1 MIHRTGP
8 VLGAAL
14 LLGCFAALITLSAPA
29 HGRMQPMTMSVV
41 VNGRA
46 LPSSAVAV
54 EGETVYVA
62 LRPVA
67 QVLGADIAANTH
79 DKTITITTL
88 LRQVILHVGDPWAT
102 VNGQRV
108 LLSGA
113 AQVRGTRFVLP
124 LRALAQAFDARLA
137 YDAQTH
143 TATVLAVLHKPP
155 PGRPTHLAFASTK
168 TMSGT
173 VLSVAANA
181 NPPTLLVS
189 SGGSNYTIT
198 VPAGTDIAFRDI
210 HGAVSGNGS
219 LSQVRPGDALIVTL
233 VASGHL
239 ISMADIFATINGT
252 IAAVADQSM
261 VLANGRVISADPRGV
276 VLTLDGKEATF
287 ASLRPGDKASIR
299 ADPVSGKV
307 LDIVAIRPGGF
318 AASAISTP
326 VPGAQGSGG
335 AAQIKGIRDN
345 AASAFRAG
353 AVLNIAADGTP
364 GSSAAFDLSDVIA
377 GLPMRETRAGHY
389 EGQYI
394 VTVGTNLVDAPILVR
409 LSHGGETAV
418 AESPNLLNI
427 VTTPPTVKD
436 AAPVAGARVNTARPG
451 IFATFLTVGNKGMNP
466 DSLQMSLNGRDVTA
480 RTTRTEAFISY
491 YPSSDLNTRAVE
503 VEVKGTDIAGNT
515 LDYTWTFQIAGR

>member
-1 MIHRTGP
+1 MIRRIGP
-8 VLGAAL
+8 VCGAGFL
-14 LLGCFAALITLSAPA
+14 LWCFAALIALNAPA
-29 HGRMQPMTMSVV
+29 HGRVQPPAMSVV
-41 VNGRA
+41 VNGKTLA
-46 LPSSAVAV
+46 GTAVDV
-54 EGETVYVA
+54 EGQTVYVA

-67 QVLGADIAANTH
+67 RVLGADIAANTR

-88 LRQVILHVGDPWAT
+88 LRQVILRVGDPWAT

-108 LLSGA
+108 LLSAA
-113 AQVRGTRFVLP
+113 AQLHGTRFVLP
-124 LRALAQAFDARLA
+124 LRALAQAFDARVL

-143 TATVLAVLHKPP
+143 TATVVAALHKPP
-155 PGRPTHLAFASTK
+155 TGRPTNAAFASTK

-173 VLSVAANA
+173 VLSVAATA
-181 NPPTLLVS
+181 NPPTLLVNS
-189 SGGSNYTIT
+189 SRSNYTIT
-198 VPAGTDIAFRDI
+198 VPAGTTIAFRDI
-210 HGAVSGNGS
+210 HGAVSGNGV

-233 VASGHL
+233 DASGHL

-252 IAAVADQSM
+252 VAAVADQSM

-276 VLTLDGKEATF
+276 VLTLDGKESNF
-287 ASLRPGDKASIR
+287 ASLQPGDKVSIR

-335 AAQIKGIRDN
+335 AAQIRSIRDN
-345 AASAFRAG
+345 AASALRAG
-353 AVLNIAADGTP
+353 SVLGVAAEGTP
-364 GSSAAFDLSDVIA
+364 GSRATFDLSDVIA
-377 GLPMRETRAGHY
+377 GLPMREARAGHY
-389 EGQYI
+389 EGQYV
-394 VTVGTNLVDAPILVR
+394 VTVGTNLVDGPILVR

-427 VTTPPTVKD
+427 VTTPPSVKD

-480 RTTRTEAFISY
+480 RTTRTGDFISY
-491 YPSSDLNTRAVE
+491 YPSSDLSSQTVE
-503 VEVKGTDIAGNT
+503 VEVKGTDIAGNA
-515 LDYTWTFQIAGR
+515 LDYTWTFQIAGK